1 MAVLD
6 REKFLST
13 LQTLS
18 GDDTSDD
25 MLTIIADMTETY
37 DSFNGS
43 EAEKYKA
50 ELDEWKTKYEEN
62 DKEWRNKYKNA
73 FFGQRGK
80 DDDFEKPSG
89 NDRRTQ
95 TQIRISDLFK
105 KRED

>member
-18 GDDTSDD
+18 GDDTSDE
-25 MLTIIADMTETY
+25 MLTIISDMTETF
-37 DSFNGS
+37 DSFNGGD
-43 EAEKYKA
+43 AEKYKA
-50 ELDEWKTKYEEN
+50 ERDEWKTKYEEN
-62 DKEWRNKYKNA
+62 DTEWRNKYKNA

-80 DDDFEKPSG
+80 DDYFEKPSG
-89 NDRRTQ
+89 NDSRTQ
-95 TQIRISDLFK
+95 NQIRIKDLFT